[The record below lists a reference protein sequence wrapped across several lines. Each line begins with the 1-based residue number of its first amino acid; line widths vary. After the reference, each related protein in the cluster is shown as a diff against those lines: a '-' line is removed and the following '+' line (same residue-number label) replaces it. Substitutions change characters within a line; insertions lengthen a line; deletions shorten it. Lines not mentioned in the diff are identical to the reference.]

1 MESTIRWNAFQRVRE
16 TRAILAGRVHVL
28 NILQHPFSPD
38 NLCVFFRK
46 INNRSTCK
54 ETLWKY
60 ATTMKFGGRE
70 GKAIEFLYVF
80 RKMTRNMRFDTKF
93 GMFEY
98 FWLMSDGKKG
108 HLQPRQFWKYNVL
121 KFVIIKKRKI
131 VIKYFIEKGLK
142 YLETFLANR
151 IVQLQ

>member
-46 INNRSTCK
+46 IIDRLAKKRFENTRQRWN
-54 ETLWKY
+54 L
-60 ATTMKFGGRE
+60 GE
-70 GKAIEFLYVF
+70 GKEKRSNFCTSLEKW
-80 RKMTRNMRFDTKF
+80 RETWGSTRSLVCLNIFDWCR
-93 GMFEY
+93 M
-98 FWLMSDGKKG
+98 GKKDTCN
-108 HLQPRQFWKYNVL
+108 LVSFENTTVL
-121 KFVIIKKRKI
+121 KFVIIKKWKI

-142 YLETFLANR
+142 HLETFLANR